1 MNVQWMHMNLM
12 PAWFEFKSVL
22 SRQAVVI
29 FSEYF
34 VDADKRLVGIG
45 DNCGRQKN
53 QSEKYENL

>member
-34 VDADKRLVGIG
+34 VDADKRRVAIG
-45 DNCGRQKN
+45 DNCVRQKK
-53 QSEKYENL
+53 SE